1 MFLLPIMSPV
11 CLWALRLLLLSLQLW
26 LLVQPAPIAHWAR
39 NSVQLTS
46 DSHPSYL
53 PTESPNIL
61 TPPADSRDPY
71 NLGSSVPSKISA
83 PSQELTDSLLPFLDK
98 DSGQPSPKSKQV
110 LDPQQDLP
118 DKLIVQERL
127 PEAVPVGGGN
137 YNEAETHPLPL
148 KRNLENDI
156 AQHSR
161 LATFI
166 VGTEKQFAEPHPQKQ
181 PLQNDYSNLSTDM
194 VYADNLPHKSQENPR
209 VPIEPLQLETQTLE
223 TPEKAPFSA
232 PKRDTPAQSQLERVV
247 PSIHPGVKFSFPNT
261 KEAQY
266 STLENYLINPLYI
279 EDITPKKQQTY
290 AQAPESAEEEKY
302 TSTQKQEPAQP
313 SELHEGRENDENQM
327 EVPAYPE
334 KTSEE
339 VIPSVQQ
346 EVPVQVPESLME
358 KIVETLPYHEVTAQ
372 PLGPD
377 QDYRDYFP
385 NVTVKQLDMEGSIN
399 SKPTK
404 KAEYSPDQHEVPS
417 QPLGLPVAAETP
429 SHLEEQTAQPS
440 QSPREGETSG
450 SYLVSSVQPPEFNED
465 LQDGPYQTSG
475 PILLNKPHPSEQEQV
490 THYSESPEEV
500 ESFGSHLE
508 DHAEAEKSL
517 EEFTHPAEPEAP
529 SHAPEF
535 HMNIVKTP
543 VEVTKYPGQIQPLLD
558 NLVAIKVKPED
569 KEVAIPSE
577 TTKEMETS
585 VVEHDSS
592 IKPDGLP
599 MEEEYPPRKE
609 EQPAQPSESP
619 GEAETSGSNLESST
633 HPSKVSEE
641 FQPSIVQVV
650 VPPQASA
657 TETSLGEQEHSVQQS
672 ESSQKVEHPGSH
684 LENEALP
691 EKYPEEATPPDK
703 QKAPIHAPE
712 SPMESV
718 AETLPP
724 DKATV
729 QPLDQ
734 DQDYLDYFSSVK
746 VKPENYQNNLADFKV
761 KPEDSHD
768 NLADFKV
775 KPEDYQDNLADFKV
789 KPENN
794 SDNLADFK
802 VKPESDDNLTDF
814 KINPEDYHDNL
825 VGLKVKPEDYQDNL
839 VDFKGKPED
848 YHDNLAN
855 FKVKPENYQDNFK
868 VKPEDK
874 EVTVYSE
881 PIKEFETAL
890 AQQEASVWPTVYA
903 QEVEPVLNEQ
913 EQTAHRSEYPE
924 KEHPSE
930 IYPEAPAQDSEP
942 TEEFEP
948 LIQQGQ
954 PGPFSEHHELIASL
968 PYQHE
973 AQYSNFLSMTVEPPH
988 VGLPIKPEPTTQR
1001 DISSIYYE
1009 VPVYYL
1015 VPMNDKPSKAQQ
1027 HKALPLPPEL
1037 SEEVEPIPINQNTP
1051 ALEETESEIL
1061 STQQEATAGN
1071 EHNEEVEIPAIM
1083 QEAPTQLPKFPM
1095 EIELHED
1102 IGSAQLPKPHKTI
1115 VHAPVHFKIVSGH
1128 DQAQHSALPKA
1139 TVPHLDV
1146 EINITPEPTRESKHS
1161 STLKKPTV
1169 SLMNPEQSRPNPHQA
1184 PAQYPHPTQVTV
1196 QPFDLDL
1203 TLTPGS
1209 SVEIEPVP
1217 TKQETKTK
1225 LPTPPKRLMS
1235 QAVVFY
1241 VMPVSMP
1248 GHDRIQSTKP
1258 PNVPVSSLDVGLPS
1272 TPEPTGGAEYSPVL
1286 KTTAMPPTQ
1295 PKLTFQTPVT
1305 AHPLNVEFTITQ
1317 HSVNLATENALA
1329 VHMEQIAFPSTN
1341 ICELC
1346 TCQFQ
1351 ALMCVGLH
1359 PKQRLHQV
1367 PVPDPTAKMKIF
1379 TTLNFHGNAIS
1390 YTDENTWREYPWTEK
1405 LILSENHLTELR
1417 KDSFEG
1423 LLSVMVLD
1431 LSCNKI
1437 QSIERSTFEPLPF
1450 LKFLNLGCNLLT
1462 ELSFGTFEAWHGM
1475 QFLHQLILNRN
1486 PLIAVED
1493 IHLFKLPAL
1502 KYLDMGRTQVQLAT
1516 VENILTMTLELE
1528 KLVLPHQMAGCLCQY
1543 KNDIEVICKTV
1554 KLHCDH
1560 VLLIN
1565 ITYCLEEESIG
1576 NPEGRFMKVLTDRK
1590 RNNSTELIIEPEKE
1604 HVDKNDASYSGVMNE
1619 QLESNK
1625 QNEISSALNN
1635 ILPYLS
1641 EGNLHDVRTTLL
1653 PFIKLLFSNE
1663 KSRDDYMDNT
1673 KTNIRPHFKPESNK
1687 NKLNKLNFLE
1697 NLLNAEIQKKI
1708 NEVKKK
1714 EEVNVDTQPTTILGP
1729 KFKRQIFPRK
1739 MHRVQPQ
1746 ENIQAEMKSTEER
1759 PQRLNR
1765 VLKGPRSIQK
1775 RHFKKVAK
1783 QNIWRKQSGQPLL
1796 ENIAKER
1803 FRRLPIRELH
1813 VAQKPRKLVRNSL
1826 PTELSFTK
1834 ELKAA
1839 ASSLLKPDSASRAS
1853 MSTTEKALNEVKNRA
1868 KTLTYTRFVL
1878 DGTNSRVKS
1887 KKASNT
1893 IISPQNYAVHST
1905 GSSVTHRIPKAK
1917 LNRKFRKKTR
1927 LFRPVHANRPP
1938 FSGVRSLIN
1947 SPSGEDFVSWG
1958 ELNSQENT
1966 FPEFYAISNPSIDIT
1981 PPKQEITTNVLEGN
1995 TFVKNIPVPAG
2006 SHTQNTISEIAAPGS
2021 SVTAFNLMPPVQR
2034 TNETLWQGINMGIDS
2049 SSVKATD
2056 YQYQF
2061 PSFGD
2066 HFEMQLNQQLK
2077 PLVPNNDVRK
2087 LLSQLIRTL
2096 KMDCSETDM
2105 QNACSK
2111 LISRSGLLMKLLSK
2125 SQEVKLSKAE
2135 WDTDQWK
2142 TDNYINESTEVPGE
2156 RKESSELIQEVPG
2169 YGFNNKIILA
2179 VAVILVVM
2187 MLIIIFCL
2195 IEICCHRR
2203 TTGEGQRSSRGFLW
2217 CMRRQGSSESESQ
2230 EGFFLG
2236 RPLWLRD
2243 MYRPLS
2249 ATSKKNMAKKLQDK
2263 ESSEEDE
2270 IFQKKQ
2276 GKPSETAIEMPSSQ
2290 PPPNTESENPVCCGI
2305 FPSTKN

>member
-1 MFLLPIMSPV
+1 MSPV

-137 YNEAETHPLPL
+137 YNEAETHPHPL
-148 KRNLENDI
+148 KSKFQTIDLTQASDHQSFEILLAAEHNQSSRTTPLMVSPGNLENDI

-209 VPIEPLQLETQTLE
+209 VPIELLQLETQTLE
-223 TPEKAPFSA
+223 TPEKAPFST

-266 STLENYLINPLYI
+266 STLENSLINPLDI
-279 EDITPKKQQTY
+279 EDTTPKKQQTY
-290 AQAPESAEEEKY
+290 TQAPESAEEEKH

-346 EVPVQVPESLME
+346 EVPVQVPESLRE

-377 QDYRDYFP
+377 QDYHDYFP
-385 NVTVKQLDMEGSIN
+385 NVTVKQLDMEVSIN
-399 SKPTK
+399 SEPTK
-404 KAEYSPDQHEVPS
+404 KAEYNPDQHEVPS
-417 QPLGLPVAAETP
+417 QPLGLPVVAETP

-450 SYLVSSVQPPEFNED
+450 SYLVSSIQPPEFNED

-543 VEVTKYPGQIQPLLD
+543 VEVTKYPALHD
-558 NLVAIKVKPED
+558 NLAGIKVKPED

-599 MEEEYPPRKE
+599 MEEEYPPRKK

-633 HPSKVSEE
+633 RPSKVSEE

-684 LENEALP
+684 LENDALP
-691 EKYPEEATPPDK
+691 EKYPEEATPPVK

-712 SPMESV
+712 SPMERV

-746 VKPENYQNNLADFKV
+746 VKPENYQDNLADFKVKPENYQDNLADFKV
-761 KPEDSHD
+761 KPEDSRD

-775 KPEDYQDNLADFKV
+775 KPEDSRDNLSDFKVKPENYQDNLADFKV
-789 KPENN
+789 KPENYQDN
-794 SDNLADFK
+794 LADFKVKPENYQDNLPENYQDNLADFKVKPENYQDNLADFK
-802 VKPESDDNLTDF
+802 VKPESDGNLADF
-814 KINPEDYHDNL
+814 KVNPEDYQDNL
-825 VGLKVKPEDYQDNL
+825 ADLKVKPKDYQDNL

-874 EVTVYSE
+874 DVTVYLE
-881 PIKEFETAL
+881 PTKEFETAL
-890 AQQEASVWPTVYA
+890 AQQEAPVWPTVYA

-988 VGLPIKPEPTTQR
+988 VGLPIKPEPTTER

-1015 VPMNDKPSKAQQ
+1015 VPMNDKLSKAQQ

-1051 ALEETESEIL
+1051 ALEATESEIL

-1071 EHNEEVEIPAIM
+1071 EHNEEVEFPAIM

-1102 IGSAQLPKPHKTI
+1102 IGSAQLPKPQKTI

-1128 DQAQHSALPKA
+1128 DQAQYSALPKA

-1161 STLKKPTV
+1161 SPLKKPTV
-1169 SLMNPEQSRPNPHQA
+1169 LMNPEKSRPNPHQA

-1225 LPTPPKRLMS
+1225 LPTPPKGLMS

-1241 VMPVSMP
+1241 VMPVSML
-1248 GHDRIQSTKP
+1248 GHDRIQPTKP
-1258 PNVPVSSLDVGLPS
+1258 PDVPVSSLDVGLPS
-1272 TPEPTGGAEYSPVL
+1272 PPEHTEGAEYSPVL

-1305 AHPLNVEFTITQ
+1305 AHPLNVEFTITH
-1317 HSVNLATENALA
+1317 HSVNLAAENALA

-1351 ALMCVGLH
+1351 ALVCVGLH

-1379 TTLNFHGNAIS
+1379 TT
-1390 YTDENTWREYPWTEK
+1390 
-1405 LILSENHLTELR
+1405 
-1417 KDSFEG
+1417 
-1423 LLSVMVLD
+1423 
-1431 LSCNKI
+1431 
-1437 QSIERSTFEPLPF
+1437 
-1450 LKFLNLGCNLLT
+1450 LNLGCNLLT

-1528 KLVLPHQMAGCLCQY
+1528 KLILPHQMAGCLCQY
-1543 KNDIEVICKTV
+1543 KHDIEVICKTV

-1604 HVDKNDASYSGVMNE
+1604 HMDKNDASYSGVMNE
-1619 QLESNK
+1619 QLELSK
-1625 QNEISSALNN
+1625 ENEISSALNN

-1653 PFIKLLFSNE
+1653 PFIKL
-1663 KSRDDYMDNT
+1663 
-1673 KTNIRPHFKPESNK
+1673 
-1687 NKLNKLNFLE
+1687 
-1697 NLLNAEIQKKI
+1697 
-1708 NEVKKK
+1708 
-1714 EEVNVDTQPTTILGP
+1714 
-1729 KFKRQIFPRK
+1729 
-1739 MHRVQPQ
+1739 VQPQ

-1839 ASSLLKPDSASRAS
+1839 ASSLLNPDSAGRAS

-1893 IISPQNYAVHST
+1893 IISPQSYAVHST
-1905 GSSVTHRIPKAK
+1905 GSFVTHRIPKAK

-1947 SPSGEDFVSWG
+1947 SPSGEDFASWG

-2006 SHTQNTISEIAAPGS
+2006 SHPQNTISEIAAPGS
-2021 SVTAFNLMPPVQR
+2021 RVTAFNLMPPVQQ

-2111 LISRSGLLMKLLSK
+2111 LVSRSGLLMKLLSK

-2187 MLIIIFCL
+2187 LLIIIFCL

-2203 TTGEGQRSSRGFLW
+2203 ATGEGQRSSRGFLW
-2217 CMRRQGSSESESQ
+2217 CMRRQGPSESESQ

-2276 GKPSETAIEMPSSQ
+2276 G
-2290 PPPNTESENPVCCGI
+2290 
-2305 FPSTKN
+2305 